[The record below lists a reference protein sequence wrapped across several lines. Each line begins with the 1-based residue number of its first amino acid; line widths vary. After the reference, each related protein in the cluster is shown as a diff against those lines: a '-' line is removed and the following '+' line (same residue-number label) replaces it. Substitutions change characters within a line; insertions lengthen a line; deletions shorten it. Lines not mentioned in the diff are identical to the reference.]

1 MRILS
6 DVWAILERHRTKPLI
21 VGEALGFAQNMC
33 ITDDNKVRG
42 STIARLQPTVVSHIF
57 GGLRV
62 LVDVDVYVKS
72 GPSKCVLRCGV
83 FRMCEQEAL
92 LMRMPSILAA
102 MQAHLD
108 DLPVLRCGL
117 GFLQNMSC
125 KVCCVPELETTRQ
138 ECSMVAGSPSLHL
151 WCVVDTS
158 R

>member
-1 MRILS
+1 MMILP

-42 STIARLQPTVVSHIF
+42 STIARLQPTAVSHIF
-57 GGLRV
+57 GV
-62 LVDVDVYVKS
+62 LVDVYVKS
-72 GPSKCVLRCGV
+72 GPSKCVVRCGV

-108 DLPVLRCGL
+108 DLPVLRSGL
-117 GFLQNMSC
+117 GFLQNMSS
-125 KVCCVPELETTRQ
+125 KVRRVPALATTRPD
-138 ECSMVAGSPSLHL
+138 CSMVAGSPSLHL